1 MSVYYA
7 EFDNQIRFVRL
18 KYPKI
23 WTFPSS
29 ILWFGHFHRV
39 SWDLVISIEYPEIWS
54 IPSNILRFG
63 HFHQVYWDSSFPSR
77 ILRFGHFHRVSWDLF
92 ISIEYHEIWS
102 FLSSI
107 MRFGH
112 YYQVQFKI
120 FLMKLKGLP
129 NLFVRGKFL
138 YSQYE
143 IKRKNDLF
151 LYRRI
156 FVTSVFIRT
165 IFDCIMRFG
174 HFNQVSWDQIWSF

>member
-1 MSVYYA
+1 
-7 EFDNQIRFVRL
+7 
-18 KYPKI
+18 
-23 WTFPSS
+23 
-29 ILWFGHFHRV
+29 
-39 SWDLVISIEYPEIWS
+39 
-54 IPSNILRFG
+54 
-63 HFHQVYWDSSFPSR
+63 
-77 ILRFGHFHRVSWDLF
+77 
-92 ISIEYHEIWS
+92 
-102 FLSSI
+102 

-143 IKRKNDLF
+143 NKRKNGEGTEDLF

-156 FVTSVFIRT
+156 FVTSVFVRT

-174 HFNQVSWDQIWSF
+174 HFNPVS